1 LAIALYEDLPD
12 KYSCT
17 AAMMISGSSFV
28 RLNEKCS
35 LPDKQV
41 FIILLVY
48 LKGSISNISLQRF
61 TIYR

>member
-1 LAIALYEDLPD
+1 MPPFQRVPY

-48 LKGSISNISLQRF
+48 LKGSISIDISLQRF
-61 TIYR
+61 AVYR

>member
-1 LAIALYEDLPD
+1 
-12 KYSCT
+12 
-17 AAMMISGSSFV
+17 MMISGSSFV

-48 LKGSISNISLQRF
+48 LKGSISN
-61 TIYR
+61 